1 MREARER
8 EVRRKEGKEGEGVRE
23 SGRQADAQFM
33 HQLCHN
39 DEEYRERWVWKRE
52 RDERERDERERDVK
66 EKNVGGRGGQIDA
79 QQDSTHESNLLPQ
92 SPTARII
99 GCNISS

>member
-8 EVRRKEGKEGEGVRE
+8 EVRRKEGKEGEKGEGVRE

-39 DEEYRERWVWKRE
+39 DEE
-52 RDERERDERERDVK
+52 
-66 EKNVGGRGGQIDA
+66 
-79 QQDSTHESNLLPQ
+79 
-92 SPTARII
+92 
-99 GCNISS
+99 

>member
-8 EVRRKEGKEGEGVRE
+8 EVRRKEGKKEREKGEGVRE

-39 DEEYRERWVWKRE
+39 DEE
-52 RDERERDERERDVK
+52 
-66 EKNVGGRGGQIDA
+66 
-79 QQDSTHESNLLPQ
+79 
-92 SPTARII
+92 
-99 GCNISS
+99 